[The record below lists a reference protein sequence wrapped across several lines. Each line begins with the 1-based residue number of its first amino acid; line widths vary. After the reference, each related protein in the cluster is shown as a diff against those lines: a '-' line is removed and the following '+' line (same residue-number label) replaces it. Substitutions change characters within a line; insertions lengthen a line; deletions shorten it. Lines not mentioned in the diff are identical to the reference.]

1 MSLDVDARDLALE
14 LALAEVK
21 RLREQLRHQ
30 PSLPGVPDT
39 LVAEAAQA
47 AVELQVTASR
57 IEKRAPRAAA
67 DLRARAERLKRAL
80 PTRRAS

>member
-1 MSLDVDARDLALE
+1 MNVDDRDLALE

-21 RLREQLRHQ
+21 RLREQLKHQ

-47 AVELQVTASR
+47 SVELRVTASR
-57 IEKRAPRAAA
+57 IQKRAPKVAEALRHRAA
-67 DLRARAERLKRAL
+67 RLEKAL
-80 PTRRAS
+80 PRRAS